1 MSFFKTIFIL
11 LTFVASN
18 SLSQGAGSK
27 GGKSVATTSAV
38 LEGSKSGKSNAIT
51 SRNTAKSTK
60 SNVVHDMSMG
70 KSSKTMMS
78 MTMDSDGAHLRSKTG
93 KTKQSKSDISMPS

>member
-11 LTFVASN
+11 LTFVANN

-51 SRNTAKSTK
+51 PRNTAKSTK
-60 SNVVHDMSMG
+60 SNVVYDMSMG

-78 MTMDSDGAHLRSKTG
+78 MDGDGAYLRSKTG